1 MHSRNKEHDTSF
13 ICDYIMLIFIVHL
26 PNIAM
31 LFEYFGAKRL
41 WFQIKQK
48 FRPKSKRMK
57 KRILNVL
64 FFIAGRVGT
73 LKIYIFNRFFSK
85 SFEHVK
91 RNCFKLSGACKR
103 LVLIHCLCDTPRMF
117 VFFRCITKPLY
128 GV

>member
-1 MHSRNKEHDTSF
+1 
-13 ICDYIMLIFIVHL
+13 MLIFIVHL

-31 LFEYFGAKRL
+31 LFEYFGAKKL

-73 LKIYIFNRFFSK
+73 LKKYMYLTDFSLK
-85 SFEHVK
+85 V
-91 RNCFKLSGACKR
+91 LSTSNEI
-103 LVLIHCLCDTPRMF
+103 VLNSVVPVRD
-117 VFFRCITKPLY
+117 LY
-128 GV
+128 